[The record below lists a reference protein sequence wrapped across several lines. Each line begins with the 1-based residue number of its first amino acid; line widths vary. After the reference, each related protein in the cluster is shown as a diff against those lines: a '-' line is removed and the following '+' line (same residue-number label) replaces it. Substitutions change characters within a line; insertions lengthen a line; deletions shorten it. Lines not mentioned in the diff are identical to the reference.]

1 MQNGTEFFVLSLGNS
16 SVRIVLEPAHRLMPA
31 TADPSTKDAPI
42 QISPTAAKEIRKII
56 RKKNIPDGYGLR
68 VGVKG
73 GGCSGM
79 SYVLGFDKER
89 EKDRVFELDG
99 ITVYMDKRH
108 GLYLMGTT
116 INYHDGLDQ
125 RGFTFENPNATE
137 TCGCGASLA
146 A

>member
-1 MQNGTEFFVLSLGNS
+1 
-16 SVRIVLEPAHRLMPA
+16 MPKTA
-31 TADPSTKDAPI
+31 TATSETSSSDAPI
-42 QISPTAAKEIRKII
+42 EISPNAAKEIRKII
-56 RKKNIPDGYGLR
+56 QKKSIPDGYGLR

-79 SYVLGFDKER
+79 SYVLGFDKKR
-89 EKDRVFELDG
+89 DKDRVFEIGG

-116 INYHDGLDQ
+116 INYHDGLNA

-137 TCGCGASLA
+137 TCGCGASFA

>member
-1 MQNGTEFFVLSLGNS
+1 
-16 SVRIVLEPAHRLMPA
+16 MPD
-31 TADPSTKDAPI
+31 TVSPTSDVSTKDAPI
-42 QISPTAAKEIRKII
+42 QISPNAAKEIRKII

-89 EKDRVFELDG
+89 EKDRVFEIDG

-116 INYHDGLDQ
+116 INYHDGLDA

-137 TCGCGASLA
+137 TCGCGASFA

>member
-1 MQNGTEFFVLSLGNS
+1 MSETAASPSDTS
-16 SVRIVLEPAHRLMPA
+16 SQA
-31 TADPSTKDAPI
+31 SPI
-42 QISPTAAKEIRKII
+42 QISPNAAREIRKII

-89 EKDRVFELDG
+89 EKDRVFDIDG

-108 GLYLMGTT
+108 GLYLMGTV
-116 INYHDGLDQ
+116 INYHDGLDA

-137 TCGCGASLA
+137 TCGCGASFA

>member
-1 MQNGTEFFVLSLGNS
+1 
-16 SVRIVLEPAHRLMPA
+16 MPDTA
-31 TADPSTKDAPI
+31 TPTSDAPTQDTPI
-42 QISPTAAKEIRKII
+42 QISPNAAREIRKII
-56 RKKNIPDGYGLR
+56 NKKNIPEGYGLR

-89 EKDRVFELDG
+89 EKDKVFDIDG

-116 INYHDGLDQ
+116 INYHDGLDA

-137 TCGCGASLA
+137 TCGCGASFA

>member
-1 MQNGTEFFVLSLGNS
+1 MPDTASPTSDTS
-16 SVRIVLEPAHRLMPA
+16 SQD
-31 TADPSTKDAPI
+31 TPI
-42 QISPTAAKEIRKII
+42 QISPNAAREIRKII
-56 RKKNIPDGYGLR
+56 NKKNIPDGYGLR

-89 EKDRVFELDG
+89 EKDKVFNLDG

-108 GLYLMGTT
+108 GLYLMGT
-116 INYHDGLDQ
+116 IVNYHDGLDA

-137 TCGCGASLA
+137 TCGCGASFA

>member
-1 MQNGTEFFVLSLGNS
+1 MPDTASPTTDTS
-16 SVRIVLEPAHRLMPA
+16 SQD
-31 TADPSTKDAPI
+31 TPI
-42 QISPTAAKEIRKII
+42 QISPNAAREIRKII
-56 RKKNIPDGYGLR
+56 NKKNIPDGYGLR

-89 EKDRVFELDG
+89 EKDKVFNLDG

-116 INYHDGLDQ
+116 INYHDGLDA

-137 TCGCGASLA
+137 TCGCGASFA